1 MTSALTKLKQF
12 IRSPIGIVVLSTV
25 GVAIAALIEGLLYA
39 PNLVVL
45 GKVVG
50 TFALFGAFLGI
61 IYATDPSEGIEVKA
75 RPVLRTIGSIGVGT
89 ILAVALPLSLTA
101 AVICVIIF
109 GVLGWLGMK
118 WAKYV
123 DF

>member
-109 GVLGWLGMK
+109 GVLC
-118 WAKYV
+118 
-123 DF
+123 